1 MKQGYLEMN
10 RNHAE
15 GWIIMHTQDLKIIEI
30 FVQISMST
38 GPIV

>member
-15 GWIIMHTQDLKIIEI
+15 GWIIMHTQDLKVIEI
-30 FVQISMST
+30 FV
-38 GPIV
+38 